1 MKKLILLFLFI
12 INFSIFSFGSELNE
26 IDLSKLKWEYRWGDS
41 PFEKNIPLWTS
52 EDTDS
57 STWSEIGFPSNPPN
71 RNGNTNV
78 WYRVKLPSTLTND
91 PTLYIFSIDLI
102 SEIYYKNKRIY
113 HFGEFD
119 KAGKGEFI
127 GWPWHMVSLPVD
139 SAGEYLYFRVYSN
152 YIDIGLWG
160 EVLISSKGDIYEKLL
175 KDDIPKII
183 VGSISIFVS
192 ILFLL
197 TFLSKFKKIE
207 LLILGLL
214 FLTQGINVFCSAKI
228 IELYLYFPLLNQYL
242 LAISFFFFPVAMA
255 LFMDKSIKYNVPL
268 NLIKRIW
275 QVHLIYLICSISGAI
290 LGFYDIPSTYKY
302 FDIFYNFITLPILT
316 IFMIYFFFKG
326 DKQIKIITFSFLIIS
341 IYWLY
346 SSLIAY
352 GLVSWTEYPSDVAVF
367 ICLIFLSHSVVNK
380 LNYTHELE
388 EEKENLT
395 ILSSTDYL
403 TKLFNRKEIDSVLK
417 TNEYLYKR
425 YKDDFSII
433 LLDID
438 DFKKINDIYGHL
450 SGDKVLI
457 DIANILT
464 KFTRETDIVG
474 RWGGEEF
481 LIICAKT
488 NKEQAMKLAENLR
501 NKIAKHLFAHLKYET
516 ASFGI
521 SSYKENDSLTELI
534 SRADDAMYLVKSK
547 GKNRVEFK

>member
-1 MKKLILLFLFI
+1 MKKLIILFFFI
-12 INFSIFSFGSELNE
+12 INFSIYSYGSELNE

-52 EDTDS
+52 EDINS
-57 STWSEIGFPSNPPN
+57 STWNEIGFPSNPPN
-71 RNGNTNV
+71 RNEHTNV
-78 WYRVKLPSTLTND
+78 WYRVKLPNTLTND

-119 KAGKGEFI
+119 KAGKGEFK

-175 KDDIPKII
+175 KDDIPKVI

-197 TFLSKFKKIE
+197 TFLSKLKKIE

-255 LFMDKSIKYNVPL
+255 MFMDKSIKYNVPF

-275 QVHLIYLICSISGAI
+275 QVHLIYLICSIAGAI

-326 DKQIKIITFSFLIIS
+326 DKQIKIITFSFLVIS

-438 DFKKINDIYGHL
+438 NFKKTNDVYGHL
-450 SGDKVLI
+450 AGDKVLV

-501 NKIAKHLFAHLKYET
+501 NKISKHLFAHHKYET

-521 SSYKENDSLTELI
+521 ASYRENDSLNDLL
-534 SRADDAMYLVKSK
+534 SRADDAMYLSK
-547 GKNRVEFK
+547 KEGKNRVEFK